1 MSLIQLFDHLLV
13 LFDQEETED
22 GLPLDQRLLD
32 GLAEHLTVLDL
43 YRLLLL
49 LFLLGA
55 TVAAPAQEVVED
67 GAGAAATLAGTF
79 RVELVE
85 GSLDVGRLPQAF
97 DEVKYHVVAPAHDRV
112 DSRLFFGTG
121 WSCLSCCI
129 GFELDSQ
136 RGIY

>member
-85 GSLDVGRLPQAF
+85 GSLDVGRLAQAF
-97 DEVKYHVVAPAHDRV
+97 DKVEDHVVAPAHYRV
-112 DSRLFFGTG
+112 DSRLFSGAG
-121 WSCLSCCI
+121 WSCLSRGI
-129 GFELDSQ
+129 GF
-136 RGIY
+136 